1 MRVYSLRVGPDP
13 GWLMPCWELED
24 SADTQRGEGHVLT
37 EAETQGGH
45 ISKPRNARTTAMARG
60 RKSISPRVPKKEPTA
75 NTLVLDFWPPE
86 LGDSLSLRPDLWCFA
101 TQVSEMKSY

>member
-37 EAETQGGH
+37 EAETQGDT
-45 ISKPRNARTTAMARG
+45 SPSRG
-60 RKSISPRVPKKEPTA
+60 TQGLLQWREAGNPFLPESPRKNLLPTPW
-75 NTLVLDFWPPE
+75 FWISG
-86 LGDSLSLRPDLWCFA
+86 LLSWETVCP
-101 TQVSEMKSY
+101 

>member
-1 MRVYSLRVGPDP
+1 MRAYSLRVGPDP

-24 SADTQRGEGHVLT
+24 SADTQRGEGHLLT
-37 EAETQGGH
+37 EAETRGDT
-45 ISKPRNARTTAMARG
+45 SPRRGTPRTAEARG